1 MQVANIIIV
10 LSRPEESTGIRN
22 ILVRGGFRSVF
33 ICANG
38 AQAVSKMDDLDDGIV
53 ICGYK
58 LQDMMYYQL
67 KENLPYGFDM
77 VLLVS
82 GKHAD
87 ECDGNGIEKLVTPLK
102 ADALLYTLNMI
113 ADEQFRRKKRDRQR
127 PKVRSEAEKKIIDD
141 AKALLMIRKNMTEE
155 EAHRYIQK
163 SSMTSGSGLTETAEK
178 ILSIYAS

>member
-1 MQVANIIIV
+1 MANIIIA
-10 LSRPEESTGIRN
+10 LSRPEESTGIKN
-22 ILVRGGFRSVF
+22 ILARGGFRSIF

-38 AQAVSKMDDLDDGIV
+38 AQAISQMDDLDDGIV

-67 KENLPYGFDM
+67 KESLPYGFDM

-102 ADALLYTLNMI
+102 ADTLITSIGMI
-113 ADEQFRRKKRDRQR
+113 ADEQYRRRKRDRR
-127 PKVRSEAEKKIIDD
+127 TPRVRSEAEKKIIDD
-141 AKALLMIRKNMTEE
+141 AKALLMVRKNMTED
-155 EAHRYIQK
+155 EAHKFIQK

-178 ILSIYAS
+178 ILSIYSVQQ